1 MMADLNLTA
10 SHSSLLYELEQKEQ
24 LSNQLTTLLAR
35 YRKFD
40 RDRSELYAA
49 LSRAEE
55 DMRLDR
61 YNVSDTMPDG
71 RRFGAYVEAIRDK
84 IERTD
89 RLIGEIRSLL
99 PNVGQELQ
107 DVTEAVEHLET
118 QLLIEMSVKLA
129 LFEEKLDVRI

>member
-10 SHSSLLYELEQKEQ
+10 SHSALLYELEQKEQ
-24 LSNQLTTLLAR
+24 LSNQQTTLLAR

-89 RLIGEIRSLL
+89 RIIGEIRSLL

-129 LFEEKLDVRI
+129 MVEEKLDVRI

>member
-129 LFEEKLDVRI
+129 LFEERLDVRI

>member
-1 MMADLNLTA
+1 MADLNLTA